1 MRLLTIFIM
10 ITKLIYI
17 YNYFGK
23 CKEDIME
30 KVSSTSRGQSFAEFK
45 TGNQS
50 LS

>member
-1 MRLLTIFIM
+1 M
-10 ITKLIYI
+10 ITKLAFI

-30 KVSSTSRGQSFAEFK
+30 KVLSTSKGQSFSEFK
-45 TGNQS
+45 TRTQS